1 LITQLGVEPSP
12 QLRDLQYLILRHDSS
27 LDLPASAVPAR
38 RTARPAGRSPAFTAA
53 AMLAAGTVGVLR
65 ALHHRERPSLRTR
78 RRQTAAVAR
87 ARWVGN

>member
-12 QLRDLQYLILRHDSS
+12 QLRDLQYLILRHDCS
-27 LDLPASAVPAR
+27 LDPPAAAVSAP

-53 AMLAAGTVGVLR
+53 AMVAAGTVAVIR
-65 ALHHRERPSLRTR
+65 ALRYRERRSSRTLR
-78 RRQTAAVAR
+78 RRTAAVAR